1 MSGLF
6 SVPKPPAPVAPPPMP
21 EPDDEAARLAKRRS
35 LADSRRR
42 SGVLSTIRPS
52 AGGTLGARNLLGGAR
67 APGRGGPV

>member
-6 SVPKPPAPVAPPPMP
+6 SVPKPPAPEAPPPMP

-35 LADSRRR
+35 LAESRQR

-52 AGGTLGARNLLGGAR
+52 GGGALGARSALGGSR
-67 APGRGGPV
+67 VPGRGGPV